1 MTDTEKEKIRQF
13 LRDELRIR
21 VKAEYAGPVIDSI
34 EVSIYLQDEVIARH
48 NTYIGFP
55 DKKEHGI

>member
-1 MTDTEKEKIRQF
+1 MTDEEKEQIRQL

-21 VKAEYAGPVIDSI
+21 VEADYSGPVMDSV

-48 NTYIGFP
+48 CTYLGFP